1 MKTKITLLIFALF
14 VIAGSRTAMAQATAD
29 YDKEIDFTKYT
40 TYTFK
45 GWVQDSDKQIPEF
58 DQKRILE
65 AFKNELT
72 ARGMSGVPEGGDVA
86 ITLFVVLDQKSS
98 TTAYTNYNGGYGYG
112 GRWGWGYGGGMGSA
126 NTTYTTE
133 DYIEG
138 TSVIDFYDES
148 TKNLVYQGIIKTEV
162 NEKPEKRE
170 KTIPKNVKKLM
181 AKYPVKPIKK

>member
-1 MKTKITLLIFALF
+1 MKTKATLLFIVFLVGAASWTL
-14 VIAGSRTAMAQATAD
+14 RAQVTAD
-29 YDKEIDFTKYT
+29 FDKTIDFSKYK

-45 GWVQDSDKQIPEF
+45 GWVQESDKQIPEF

-72 ARGMSGVPEGGDVA
+72 ARGMSAVPDGGDVA
-86 ITLFVVLDQKSS
+86 ITLFVVLDQKST

-112 GRWGWGYGGGMGSA
+112 GRWGWGYGGMGSA
-126 NTTYTTE
+126 NTTYTTD
-133 DYIEG
+133 DYVEG
-138 TSVIDFYDES
+138 TCVIDFYDES
-148 TKNLVYQGIIKTEV
+148 TKNLVYQGVIKTQV

-181 AKYPVKPIKK
+181 AKYPVKPAK

>member
-1 MKTKITLLIFALF
+1 MKLKITLSTIVLLMA
-14 VIAGSRTAMAQATAD
+14 ACSWSAMAQATAD
-29 YDKEIDFTKYT
+29 YDKSIDFTKYK

-72 ARGMSGVPEGGDVA
+72 ARGMSGVPDGGDVA

-98 TTAYTNYNGGYGYG
+98 TTAYTTYNGGYGYG

-126 NTTYTTE
+126 NTTYTTD

-138 TSVIDFYDES
+138 TCVIDFYDES
-148 TKNLVYQGIIKTEV
+148 TKNLVFQGIIKTEV

-181 AKYPVKPIKK
+181 AKYPVKPAKK